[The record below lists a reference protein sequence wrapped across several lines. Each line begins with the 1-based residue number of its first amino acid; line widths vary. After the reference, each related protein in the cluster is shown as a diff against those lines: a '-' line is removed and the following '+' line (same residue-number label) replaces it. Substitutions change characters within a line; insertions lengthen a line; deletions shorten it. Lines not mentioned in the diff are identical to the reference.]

1 MKSTAK
7 PLRSTIV
14 WGLIGG
20 LGYIPL
26 CSALSLMV
34 FWPLGFHLSLWAL
47 LAGYA
52 ILLSRWASR
61 PLKSIGLPLLLLLL
75 SAFLIKSA
83 TVFLFTAL
91 VMLSWIRSGI
101 CFKRKPLVKRL
112 GAEMGLGLGSGLLV
126 SGAVPGV
133 TLVWALGVWLFFL
146 IQALYFVLFEYSCDP
161 QIEIDVDPFEKSKMA
176 AETIL
181 SNGGF
186 LKNWTGLC

>member
-1 MKSTAK
+1 MKSTAR

-20 LGYIPL
+20 LGYLPL

-34 FWPLGFHLSLWAL
+34 FWPLGFQLSLWAL

-61 PLKSIGLPLLLLLL
+61 PLKSIGLPVLLLLL

-83 TVFLFTAL
+83 TAFLFTAL

-146 IQALYFVLFEYSCDP
+146 IQALYFVLFEYPYDP
-161 QIEIDVDPFEKSKMA
+161 QIEIDVDPFEKAKMA

-181 SNGGF
+181 SNRGF
-186 LKNWTGLC
+186 